1 MASSETEIRFDRV
14 SFPFGDYNFHFSTS
28 KRKNGL
34 QRNVSTQ
41 IRTFAR
47 VNLFVVEH
55 VLSRRE
61 FAIYIRFL

>member
-1 MASSETEIRFDRV
+1 M
-14 SFPFGDYNFHFSTS
+14 S
-28 KRKNGL
+28 KRKNEL
-34 QRNVSTQ
+34 QRNVLTQ
-41 IRTFAR
+41 ITTFAR

>member
-1 MASSETEIRFDRV
+1 MASNETKIRFDRV
-14 SFPFGDYNFHFSTS
+14 SFPFKDYNFHFSMS
-28 KRKNGL
+28 KRKNEL
-34 QRNVSTQ
+34 QRNVLTQ
-41 IRTFAR
+41 ITTFAR